1 MNRLRRKALSEIIEK
16 IEGLDALRE
25 EIANE
30 LRAVANEEEDAI
42 TNMPDSIQESERG
55 QQMREALDNLDLAL
69 EMLEEI
75 DTESMV
81 DYIQDSM

>member
-55 QQMREALDNLDLAL
+55 QQMREALGNLDSAL